1 MPPRHRGPAWVE
13 GDEMIAAI
21 YARKSGTGSGDC
33 YGVRGGP
40 AGAADGTGGS
50 DQGQGHLRIPG
61 SAHAMASP
69 FRELAELATLTLM
82 LRLLRREI

>member
-1 MPPRHRGPAWVE
+1 MPPLHRGPAWVE

-21 YARKSGTGSGDC
+21 YARKSGTGSG
-33 YGVRGGP
+33 
-40 AGAADGTGGS
+40 GS
-50 DQGQGHLRIPG
+50 DQGQGHLRLPG

-69 FRELAELATLTLM
+69 FRELAKLAAPTLM

>member
-13 GDEMIAAI
+13 GDEVIATI

-50 DQGQGHLRIPG
+50 DQGQGHLRLPG
-61 SAHAMASP
+61 SAHAG
-69 FRELAELATLTLM
+69 REQA
-82 LRLLRREI
+82 RGFKP